1 MAWVYVKRKDKP
13 QVHYIT
19 EEAYE
24 QTFKEQGFEI
34 VSNAENSD
42 NVADKQVESETYS
55 PRPKSPLNGNTK
67 SVARHKV
74 NGIWKHKSQ
83 S

>member
-1 MAWVYVKRKDKP
+1 MAWLYVKRKDKP

-34 VSNAENSD
+34 VSNAENNGSTAQAK
-42 NVADKQVESETYS
+42 ADSESVQPVVEKPIKRQYNKRS
-55 PRPKSPLNGNTK
+55 G
-67 SVARHKV
+67 V
-74 NGIWKHKSQ
+74 
-83 S
+83 

>member
-1 MAWVYVKRKDKP
+1 MAWLYVKQKDKP

-34 VSNAENSD
+34 VSNAKNGDATAQAKADSENVQPTAEKPVKRQY
-42 NVADKQVESETYS
+42 NK
-55 PRPKSPLNGNTK
+55 RNG
-67 SVARHKV
+67 A
-74 NGIWKHKSQ
+74 
-83 S
+83 